1 MRIRDQSRIDERPPN
16 YDPNGDQFSMCLHV
30 GGTYDDK
37 GYVGGNIHKFD
48 HIDAKVY
55 TLSALETFAENAG
68 YLVNSI
74 MYSRDEDEG
83 DQGSLGSRVR
93 VKGQGGSVG
102 AESKVRVDE
111 GQGVDGE
118 SQGSG
123 DEDVVQDNQD
133 FNSAK
138 GSDSEGEVD
147 RCPTWNPNN
156 LYDPNLKL
164 KMIFSNKWEFID
176 VVHSDCVLKKRDIQ
190 LVKNDRVRVYARCK
204 GVGYPW
210 KVHANNITG
219 EPSFQIR
226 TYNSTHTCAET
237 YHITSIRS
245 KWLNGRYGYQFK
257 NDPKRKVTHFQT
269 ELMVELGVNVTPH
282 QAYKCKKLALEDET
296 GNANFQYSLLW
307 DYAQEIRRTNPGSTI
322 LIGTDNQHNG
332 PVLFDRMYFC
342 FNACKVGF
350 YRGCRPLIDV
360 DGTHLKGL
368 HGGILLTAVG
378 VYPNNN
384 IFPIAYAVV
393 GKETGDTWEWFLG
406 ILKRDLEIQKDDN
419 MTFISDKQK
428 GLIQAFQNI
437 FPNAAHRF
445 CVRHLYGNLRNAGFR
460 GLAFKTALYKASKS
474 TTKNEFLRSMHEL
487 KELSPMVSEWLSDKP
502 ADNWSKSHFS
512 SNAKCDMVMNN
523 ICESFNAAILPA
535 RELPILSM
543 LEWIMNYLMERM
555 QKNRDRAFK
564 GKKWKG
570 LLCPKI
576 QKIIDE
582 DAKKV
587 GNCIPLK
594 SDDKH
599 YQVRMIDGTQFYVDL
614 EKSSCGC
621 RMWDL
626 TGIPCIHVI
635 RAIYCQRLSPEDFT
649 DGWYKV
655 DTYKM
660 VYENPILPI
669 NGRDEWE
676 PTGITLPLPPKI
688 GRHAGRPRIARRR
701 ESDEPVEKKRRE
713 RQILSKC
720 SKCCKPGHNRRACK
734 TQESEVDGAE
744 NVRGNEGVH
753 VDEHVMGE
761 GNAGIQTEAGHEGG
775 NEAGNE
781 GGNEAGNEGVNEA
794 GNEGVQDDEGGLDQ
808 GEVDFWDITSQL
820 SDELS
825 SKQSYQHMM
834 SNAACYK
841 NIFKHLG
848 KKKLVAASGSTPT
861 RAPPSMYQQ
870 HARSYGDGDLAKKS
884 FKFVTLKNLKSF
896 MKK

>member
-1 MRIRDQSRIDERPPN
+1 MRIRDQSRIDECPPD
-16 YDPNGDQFSMCLHV
+16 YDPNGDQFSMCIHV
-30 GGTYDDK
+30 GGTYDDN

-74 MYSRDEDEG
+74 MYSRDED
-83 DQGSLGSRVR
+83 
-93 VKGQGGSVG
+93 
-102 AESKVRVDE
+102 
-111 GQGVDGE
+111 
-118 SQGSG
+118 
-123 DEDVVQDNQD
+123 
-133 FNSAK
+133 
-138 GSDSEGEVD
+138 
-147 RCPTWNPNN
+147 
-156 LYDPNLKL
+156 
-164 KMIFSNKWEFID
+164 
-176 VVHSDCVLKKRDIQ
+176 
-190 LVKNDRVRVYARCK
+190 
-204 GVGYPW
+204 
-210 KVHANNITG
+210 
-219 EPSFQIR
+219 
-226 TYNSTHTCAET
+226 
-237 YHITSIRS
+237 
-245 KWLNGRYGYQFK
+245 
-257 NDPKRKVTHFQT
+257 
-269 ELMVELGVNVTPH
+269 
-282 QAYKCKKLALEDET
+282 
-296 GNANFQYSLLW
+296 
-307 DYAQEIRRTNPGSTI
+307 
-322 LIGTDNQHNG
+322 
-332 PVLFDRMYFC
+332 
-342 FNACKVGF
+342 
-350 YRGCRPLIDV
+350 
-360 DGTHLKGL
+360 
-368 HGGILLTAVG
+368 
-378 VYPNNN
+378 
-384 IFPIAYAVV
+384 
-393 GKETGDTWEWFLG
+393 
-406 ILKRDLEIQKDDN
+406 
-419 MTFISDKQK
+419 
-428 GLIQAFQNI
+428 
-437 FPNAAHRF
+437 
-445 CVRHLYGNLRNAGFR
+445 
-460 GLAFKTALYKASKS
+460 
-474 TTKNEFLRSMHEL
+474 
-487 KELSPMVSEWLSDKP
+487 
-502 ADNWSKSHFS
+502 DNWSKSHFS

-582 DAKKV
+582 VAKKV

-626 TGIPCIHVI
+626 TGIPCIHAI

-669 NGRDEWE
+669 NGRGEWE
-676 PTGITLPLPPKI
+676 PTGITPPLPPKI
-688 GRHAGRPRIARRR
+688 GRQAGRPRIARRR
-701 ESDEPVEKKRRE
+701 ESDEPVEKKRKRKVRPNLNPHKLKR

-720 SKCCKPGHNRRACK
+720 SKCRKPGHNRRACK

-744 NVRGNEGVH
+744 NVRGNEGV
-753 VDEHVMGE
+753 
-761 GNAGIQTEAGHEGG
+761 
-775 NEAGNE
+775 NEAV
-781 GGNEAGNEGVNEA
+781 NEGVNEA
-794 GNEGVQDDEGGLDQ
+794 VNEGVQDDEGGLDQ

-848 KKKLVAASGSTPT
+848 KKKSVAASGSTPT

-870 HARSYGDGDLAKKS
+870 HGDGDLAKES
-884 FKFVTLKNLKSF
+884 FKFVTLNNLKSF
-896 MKK
+896 MKN

>member
-1 MRIRDQSRIDERPPN
+1 MFKAFTVV
-16 YDPNGDQFSMCLHV
+16 DPNGDQFSMCLHV
-30 GGTYDDK
+30 GGTYDDN

-74 MYSRDEDEG
+74 MYSRDEDGEWVPLFTDVELESIIRSCNLVGREVDIYIFNIEAEG
-83 DQGSLGSRVR
+83 DQGSLGSN
-93 VKGQGGSVG
+93 STDEDYEEDEDNDS
-102 AESKVRVDE
+102 ESDGDLSGLVDE

-118 SQGSG
+118 SQGVDGESQWSG

-138 GSDSEGEVD
+138 GSDSEREVD

-164 KMIFSNKWEFID
+164 EMIFSNKWEFID
-176 VVHSDCVLKKRDIQ
+176 AVHSDCVLKNRDIQ

-204 GVGYPW
+204 GVGCPW

-219 EPSFQIR
+219 ELSFQIR

-257 NDPKRKVTHFQT
+257 NDPKRKVTHFQN

-296 GNANFQYSLLW
+296 GNADFQYSLLW

-322 LIGTDNQHNG
+322 LIGTDNQPNG

-342 FNACKVGF
+342 LNACKVGF
-350 YRGCRPLIDV
+350 CRGCRPLIGV
-360 DGTHLKGL
+360 DGTHLKGP

-378 VYPNNN
+378 VDPNNN

-393 GKETGDTWEWFLG
+393 GKETRDTWEWFLG

-445 CVRHLYGNLRNAGFR
+445 CVRHLYCNLRNAGFR

-523 ICESFNAAILPA
+523 ICESFNAAILLA

-626 TGIPCIHVI
+626 TGIPCIHAI

-688 GRHAGRPRIARRR
+688 GRQTSRPRIARRR
-701 ESDEPVEKKRRE
+701 ESDEPVEKKRKRKVRPNLNPHKLKR

-720 SKCCKPGHNRRACK
+720 SKCRKPGHNRRACK

-761 GNAGIQTEAGHEGG
+761 GN
-775 NEAGNE
+775 EAGNE

-794 GNEGVQDDEGGLDQ
+794 VNEGVQDDEGGLDQ

-841 NIFKHLG
+841 NIFKH
-848 KKKLVAASGSTPT
+848 
-861 RAPPSMYQQ
+861 
-870 HARSYGDGDLAKKS
+870 
-884 FKFVTLKNLKSF
+884 
-896 MKK
+896 